1 LPAKIHLLQPR
12 KQIEARKAWSHA
24 HDGLAAGATAIG
36 GTSVE
41 LPAAGYPA
49 FYPDAPRLVTNG
61 GPHLTRPHIVTIT
74 WDGDPGRDLYEAFD
88 DQLGASDYWRET
100 MKEFGVGATIS
111 GPKDHVRISTP
122 FGSMTDVTMDAWV
135 QQNALGKASGWP
147 QNTDQTIYNV
157 FLPPNA
163 NYTLGGAPACQVAGG
178 YHSWTTTAPA
188 DGGPTPPSVIY
199 AINFNCSP
207 SYLDSMTLVAAHELG
222 EASTD
227 PLGTGLVGFDADH
240 AAYGIYQAEQTEN
253 GDACEFFAA
262 STEEEPPPFDFTVQ
276 RLWSNASV
284 LGGHNPCLPLITGEA
299 YYNTA
304 TFPSEMDA
312 IHIDLSATGWL
323 GPVKTKGVKV
333 PLGHSRTF
341 DVGFYSDA
349 PTGPWTLQAVI
360 KPMLPVMDQN
370 GNPIPNGDVDVTID
384 RATGSNG
391 HIAHVTVTPK
401 TAGPIG
407 AEYIELQS
415 GHAEWQEGHTLPI
428 LIGQK

>member
-1 LPAKIHLLQPR
+1 MA
-12 KQIEARKAWSHA
+12 ARSAWSHA
-24 HDGLAAGATAIG
+24 QDALAGGTAPIG
-36 GTSVE
+36 GVSTE
-41 LPAAGYPA
+41 LPFARYPA

-61 GPHLTRPHIVTIT
+61 GPHLTRPHVVTIT

-88 DQLGASDYWRET
+88 DQLGASDYWSET
-100 MKEFGVGATIS
+100 TKEFGVGQVMS
-111 GPKDHVRISTP
+111 GPHDHVHISAP

-135 QQNALGKASGWP
+135 QQNATTPSSGWP
-147 QNTDQTIYNV
+147 QYTDQTIYNV

-178 YHSWTTTAPA
+178 YHSWSMTPPA
-188 DGGPTPPSVIY
+188 DGGAAPSVIY

-207 SYLDSMTLVAAHELG
+207 NYPDEMTLVAAHELA

-227 PLGTGLVGFDADH
+227 PYGTGLVGFDDDH
-240 AAYGIYQAEQTEN
+240 AAYGIYQSEQTEI

-284 LGGHNPCLPLITGEA
+284 ARGHNPCLPLVTGEA

-304 TFPSEMDA
+304 TLPGEMDA

-323 GPVKTKGVKV
+323 GAVKTKGYKV

-341 DVGFYSDA
+341 DVAFYSDA
-349 PTGPWTLQAVI
+349 PTGPWTLQAVVR
-360 KPMLPVMDQN
+360 PTLPIVDQN
-370 GNPIPNGDVDVTID
+370 GNPIANGDVDVKIHQ
-384 RATGSNG
+384 ATGTNG
-391 HIAHVTVTPK
+391 HLAQVTVTPK
-401 TAGPIG
+401 TTGPIG

-428 LIGQK
+428 LVGQD